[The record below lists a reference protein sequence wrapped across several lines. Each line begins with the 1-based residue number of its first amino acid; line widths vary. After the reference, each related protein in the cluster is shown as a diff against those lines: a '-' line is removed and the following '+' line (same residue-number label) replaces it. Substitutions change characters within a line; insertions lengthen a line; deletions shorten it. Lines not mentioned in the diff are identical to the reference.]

1 MTLTDDSHTRLG
13 SLAVWTGRAYRKESG
28 VNVPI
33 ARVRGVYRANSRPVT
48 KEISKLALRNVSTG
62 LPPPSCQPPWGCW
75 RRVSRTRAVP
85 SLFLMPPSH
94 LTRGFRIC
102 LPNWKEKS
110 WLAPWCWCLY
120 DSNAVPPKNLVQRLR
135 ASRLVG
141 LSQPH
146 WELPHSG
153 RDS

>member
-1 MTLTDDSHTRLG
+1 MTLTDGSHTRSG

-28 VNVPI
+28 ANMPISIVN
-33 ARVRGVYRANSRPVT
+33 RVYKVNSRPVT
-48 KEISKLALRNVSTG
+48 KEISKLALRSVSTR
-62 LPPPSCQPPWGCW
+62 LPPPSLRPPWGCW
-75 RRVSRTRAVP
+75 RRVSRTRAIL

-102 LPNWKEKS
+102 LPDWKEKS

-120 DSNAVPPKNLVQRLR
+120 DSDAVTQKNLVQRLR

-146 WELPHSG
+146 WELPRSG